1 MITAGASNLAAE
13 PPGGLV
19 KLAVSCLGAL
29 LLLAGCAADPGQAR
43 TDQARGTVT
52 GRMVREGGPLGP
64 GGQQPGTHP
73 MPGTVRFTSGRHQ
86 VIKVQTSRLGTFSV
100 QLPPGRYLVS
110 DRSPR
115 LLLVGTD
122 GISRQTWSRP
132 VTVVVTAHHITR
144 VTLASIVP

>member
-1 MITAGASNLAAE
+1 VKLVQAGSCLAAI
-13 PPGGLV
+13 P
-19 KLAVSCLGAL
+19 
-29 LLLAGCAADPGQAR
+29 LLAGCAASLAHGPADRVDP
-43 TDQARGTVT
+43 ARGTVT

-100 QLPPGRYLVS
+100 QLPPGRYQVS
-110 DRSPR
+110 DRSPH
-115 LLLVGTD
+115 LLLVGAD
-122 GISRQTWSRP
+122 GISHQTWSRP
-132 VTVVVTAHHITR
+132 VTVTVTAHHVTR